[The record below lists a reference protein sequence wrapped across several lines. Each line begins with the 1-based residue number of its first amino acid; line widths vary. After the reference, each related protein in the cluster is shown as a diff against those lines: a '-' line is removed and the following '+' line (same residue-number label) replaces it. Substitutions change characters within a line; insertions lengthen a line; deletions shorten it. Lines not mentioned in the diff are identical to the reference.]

1 MKRMFAVVAV
11 SAVMVSPVLAEELVE
26 AGKVVFKKCMA
37 CHVVDKVQNKVGP
50 MLNGVIGRKPGSV
63 EGFKYSEAMVA
74 HGATVPAWTEEEI
87 NKYLA
92 DPKGYVP
99 KNKMAFAGLKEE
111 KDRLAVIAY
120 IKSVPPVAAAT
131 Q

>member
-1 MKRMFAVVAV
+1 MKRLFAVVAV
-11 SAVMVSPVLAEELVE
+11 SAVMASPVLADELVE

-50 MLNGVIGRKPGSV
+50 TLNGVIGRKPGSV
-63 EGFKYSEAMVA
+63 AGFKYSEAMVA
-74 HGATVPAWTEEEI
+74 HGTTLAAWDEASIEQ
-87 NKYLA
+87 YLT

-111 KDRLAVIAY
+111 KDRKAVIAY
-120 IKSVPPVAAAT
+120 IKSVPAAPAAT